1 MRTDKEIMELV
12 RDEWLKVSVAP
23 NMFSKKDMFFYK
35 HRGFNGLYR
44 FVAFL
49 HVDKTIDK
57 AERCRIE
64 TLLATLASEE
74 DRLVDTYWFT
84 GVEVDKVKAY
94 QERLDFLNRLIG
106 EIS

>member
-1 MRTDKEIMELV
+1 MRADKEIMELV
-12 RDEWLKVSVAP
+12 RDEWLKVRVAL
-23 NMFSKKDMFFYK
+23 NMFSEKDMFFYR

-74 DRLVDTYWFT
+74 DRLIDTCWFT
-84 GVEVDKVKAY
+84 GVDIDKVGAY